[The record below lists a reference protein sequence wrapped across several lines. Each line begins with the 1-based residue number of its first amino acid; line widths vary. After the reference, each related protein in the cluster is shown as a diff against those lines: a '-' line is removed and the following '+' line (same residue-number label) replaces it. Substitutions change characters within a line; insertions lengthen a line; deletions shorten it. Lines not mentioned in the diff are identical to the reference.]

1 MLVARSW
8 SQRGENTDFQKFFNY
23 FPGATTITN
32 TKSVRFDNFIY
43 RKLKRIADHDGYSSL
58 SVALEW
64 EVFKLS
70 LIQRPKII
78 HFWFADHDF
87 HFSGFTAKLTGAK
100 IVGNFFFSIE
110 EFERRIPDK
119 NHLKH
124 LDLITASGKK
134 QMDYLANYFPK
145 EKIAYLPLGIDTEF
159 FHPPEK
165 QESRVSPP
173 VLLHVGNNRRDFKT
187 LRDVFLCLQKQIPD
201 IQLELVGGAS
211 AKALFNNIKNV
222 KFHPFVTDVKLVK
235 IYQNASILLLPL
247 LEGGSS
253 QTLNEAMAVGLPV
266 VTNNLPNLEDY
277 ISKDVVLLSPPGDAE
292 LMVVQCLILLK
303 NAKLWNEISRKVREH
318 SKQFDFQEI
327 RTKLIDIYRNHLGF
341 EIIGDKI

>member
-8 SQRGENTDFQKFFNY
+8 SQRGENTDFIKLFNY

-32 TKSVRFDNFIY
+32 TGSMRFDNFIY

-64 EVFKLS
+64 EAFKLS

-87 HFSGFTAKLTGAK
+87 HYSGLTSRLTGAK
-100 IVGNFFFSIE
+100 IIGNFFFSIE
-110 EFERRIPDK
+110 ELERRIPNK
-119 NHLKH
+119 NHLKY
-124 LDLITASGKK
+124 LDLITSSGKE
-134 QMDYLANYFPK
+134 QMEYLANFIPK

-159 FHPPEK
+159 YHPHENK
-165 QESRVSPP
+165 ESRANPP
-173 VLLHVGNNRRDFKT
+173 VLLHVGFNRRDFRT
-187 LRDVFLCLQKQIPD
+187 LKDVFLRVQKQIPD

-211 AKALFNNIKNV
+211 AKGLFNNIKNV
-222 KFHPFVTDVKLVK
+222 KFHPFVTDGNLVK
-235 IYQNASILLLPL
+235 IYQKASILVLPL

-253 QTLNEAMAVGLPV
+253 QTLNEAMATGLPI
-266 VTNNLPNLEDY
+266 VTNDLPNLKDY
-277 ISKDVVLLSPPGDAE
+277 LTQDAVFLSPRGDAE
-292 LMVVQCLILLK
+292 SMASQCCQLL
-303 NAKLWNEISRKVREH
+303 NNSVLWDEKSFKVREH

-327 RTKLIDIYRNHLGF
+327 RKKLITIYREYLGF
-341 EIIGDKI
+341 EIIGASE